1 MGQVEFCFKV
11 QSDFFSVH
19 PLGRLPPGD
28 GVCKEIIC
36 HVSGEV
42 GVIRLVGVAFGAAG
56 LPTARR
62 EVVEE
67 VLLWVEAEEL
77 CAVLAT
83 RGGGHWCPS
92 CGEVPHGRVAGVAI
106 AAEGS
111 CPCGI

>member
-1 MGQVEFCFKV
+1 MY
-11 QSDFFSVH
+11 

-36 HVSGEV
+36 HVSREV
-42 GVIRLVGVAFGAAG
+42 GVIGLVGIAFGAAG
-56 LPTARR
+56 LPTARGD
-62 EVVEE
+62 VVEE
-67 VLLWVEAEEL
+67 VLVWVEAVEL

-92 CGEVPHGRVAGVAI
+92 CGQVAHGRVAGTAI

-111 CPCGI
+111 WPPGI